1 MTVRRRMDASNSMDR
16 KYFHKC
22 KSYLVNAMGILK
34 ESEEMNNTMILN
46 SFIKKEKKNY
56 FCLENLSQRIY

>member
-1 MTVRRRMDASNSMDR
+1 MTVPRNGCKQSMDR

-34 ESEEMNNTMILN
+34 DIYRVDDFEL
-46 SFIKKEKKNY
+46 FYKKKKREVT
-56 FCLENLSQRIY
+56 FALQICHSR